1 VAERRV
7 LQLLGPSGGGIRRH
21 VAALTEGLTDRGWHV
36 EVAGPP
42 GVMAGIGPQH
52 HDVEVPRNPRAF
64 TALRRLGPLMR
75 DHDVVHAHG
84 LTVGWAASMLRKRPP
99 LVLSVHNL
107 VLDEAE
113 GRLAP
118 ILRRMEG
125 ALPGRVDHTIAI
137 SDEVARRFAGRVP
150 ADRMSVVTP
159 IGPAPRADLAPDVVR
174 ASLDVP
180 VDAPL
185 VVLVGRLHAQKDIG
199 TLLHAVA
206 DVVLPAVPAVRVVVL
221 GEGPDREALLA
232 LSARLGLADVVDFA
246 GTRANAADVLAAA
259 DVVAMSSIWEASPL
273 IVSETLQLG
282 RPMVA
287 TEVGAV
293 PGMVIDGRTGR
304 LVPPRDPAALGA
316 AIVDLLRD
324 PEAAAA
330 LGAAGQAWVRSEF
343 GPDTL
348 VEKVVDIYEQALE
361 VAR

>member
-1 VAERRV
+1 V

-21 VAALTEGLTDRGWHV
+21 VAALTEGLAERGWQV

-52 HDVEVPRNPRAF
+52 HDVEVPRNPKAF
-64 TALRRLGPLMR
+64 TALRRLGPLLR
-75 DHDVVHAHG
+75 EHDLVHAHG
-84 LTVGWAASMLRKRPP
+84 LTVGWAASLLRKRPP
-99 LVLSVHNL
+99 LVVSVHNL

-118 ILRRMEG
+118 VLRRMEG

-137 SDEVARRFAGRVP
+137 SDEVARRFGGRVA

-180 VDAPL
+180 ADAPL

-199 TLLHAVA
+199 SLLQAVA
-206 DVVLPAVPAVRVVVL
+206 DVVRPAVPDVRVVVL
-221 GEGPDREALLA
+221 GEGPDRDELVAQ
-232 LSARLGLADVVDFA
+232 SVGLGLGDVVNFA
-246 GTRANAADVLAAA
+246 GVRANAADVLATA

-273 IVSETLQLG
+273 VVSEALQLG

-287 TEVGAV
+287 TAVGAV
-293 PGMVIDGRTGR
+293 PGMVVDGRTGR
-304 LVPPRDPAALGA
+304 LVPPRDAAALGT

-324 PEAAAA
+324 PVGAAA
-330 LGAAGQAWVRSEF
+330 LGAAGRVLMGEEF

-348 VEKVVDIYEQALE
+348 VEKVVAIYERVLG